1 MLRYSPLWQNR
12 RRSGQRNIADAWVLA
27 SGSASSPVCRINEEL
42 ANRLFAGPFFARKS
56 GLPLILTLIDVYGSA
71 KPIPALFAG
80 CIMISLADLLCFK
93 ARKKPFYRVYSRLLT
108 ISKICDTVYPKRKSS
123 FPCRT
128 VYCGACERGTM
139 IAWKG
144 KMSWML

>member
-1 MLRYSPLWQNR
+1 
-12 RRSGQRNIADAWVLA
+12 LA
-27 SGSASSPVCRINEEL
+27 SGSASSPVCRKNKKL
-42 ANRLFAGPFFARKS
+42 ANGLFASSFFAQKM
-56 GLPLILTLIDVYGSA
+56 GLPLILTLIDAYAAA
-71 KPIPALFAG
+71 KAIPALFERHE
-80 CIMISLADLLCFK
+80 MIPLADLLCFK

-139 IAWKG
+139 IA
-144 KMSWML
+144 